1 MNVPAPSVPLKYIA
15 FEDRQAPGDWR
26 VEAISE
32 PDGDCYVAIFCGPDA
47 EFRANEYAAIK
58 NGKHPAHKP
67 APLTSVVQSDP
78 RAVEQIVVKI
88 QDGQEVILHLKGL
101 KWTYDV
107 ARKIITGRPKSPV
120 EFANEKGNV

>member
-1 MNVPAPSVPLKYIA
+1 MNVLAPSVPLKYIA

-32 PDGDCYVAIFCGPDA
+32 PTGDCYIAIFCGLDA

-67 APLTSVVQSDP
+67 VSPSPIGQSDP
-78 RAVEQIVVKI
+78 RSVDQIVVKI
-88 QDGQEVILHLKGL
+88 QDGQEVTLHLKGL

-107 ARKIITGRPKSPV
+107 ARKVISGRPKPPV
-120 EFANEKGNV
+120 EFANEKGKV